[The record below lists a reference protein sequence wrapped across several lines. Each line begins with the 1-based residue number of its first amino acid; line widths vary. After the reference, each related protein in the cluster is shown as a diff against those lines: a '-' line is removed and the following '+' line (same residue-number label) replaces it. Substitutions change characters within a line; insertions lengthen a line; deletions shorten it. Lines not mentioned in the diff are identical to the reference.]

1 MDQKREVLY
10 QKWRPKYFKD
20 VVGQEHITNTL
31 KNSLIKKFPNRNIG
45 QVSGCFHNRDPN
57 RARSDKKYHPK

>member
-31 KNSLIKKFPNRNIG
+31 KNSLIRKRFSHAYLFTGP
-45 QVSGCFHNRDPN
+45 
-57 RARSDKKYHPK
+57 